1 MASNNS
7 SQCNLDPDNAPK
19 LFTPIQ
25 LGGLQLRHRVVL
37 APLTRLRVDPATKV
51 IFPIVET
58 FYAQRA
64 STPGTMLI
72 SEGVLPAQ
80 KMGAYTPPAH
90 GDSAGAEEW
99 KPTSVWGGAL
109 HAASPGIW
117 SDAQI
122 VAWRKVTDA
131 VHARGS
137 FIYCQL
143 FGMGRAAATPDLA
156 APGVDFD
163 LVSPSAIPL
172 PGMES
177 IVPRALTV
185 EEIHEYI
192 ALFMKA
198 AENAVHKAGFDGV
211 EVDAANGYLLDAF
224 LQSTANQRTDAYG
237 GSPANRARLLLEIVA
252 ATAQAIGAERIGVR
266 ISPWSSYQGM
276 LMPDPVPTFTHLVQ
290 SLRALTG
297 AGPPLAYLHVVE
309 PRINGANMSA
319 LTAANA
325 GHSNDFIR
333 KIWLGSDANGSQRRY
348 ISAGGYTRES
358 ALAHAETQSEGELV
372 AFGRAF
378 LANPDLPI
386 RLLQNIPLTK
396 GDRRLYYVSTENPE
410 GYTSYPFAS
419 ALPDSNSDS
428 EGKELLLKAG
438 KGQEGKRA

>member
-1 MASNNS
+1 MATKNS
-7 SQCNLDPDNAPK
+7 SQYNLGPENAPK

-25 LGGLQLRHRVVL
+25 VGGLQLRHRVVL
-37 APLTRLRVDPATKV
+37 APLTRLRVDPATNM

-64 STPGTMLI
+64 STPGTLLI
-72 SEGVLPAQ
+72 SEGILPAK
-80 KMGAYTPPAH
+80 KMGAYTPPTV
-90 GDSAGAEEW
+90 GAD
-99 KPTSVWGGAL
+99 KRKQLSGGGFYG
-109 HAASPGIW
+109 ASPGMW

-122 VAWRKVTDA
+122 AAWRKVTDA

-143 FGMGRAAATPDLA
+143 YGMGRAASTPDLA
-156 APGVDFD
+156 APGADFD

-192 ALFMKA
+192 SLFVKA

-211 EVDAANGYLLDAF
+211 EFHAAIGYVLDAF

-252 ATAQAIGAERIGVR
+252 ATAQAIGAARVGVR
-266 ISPWSSYQGM
+266 ISPWSTYQGM
-276 LMPDPVPTFTHLVQ
+276 FMPDPVPTFTHLVQ

-309 PRINGANMSA
+309 PRIEGATTNP
-319 LTAANA
+319 LTVANA
-325 GHSNDFIR
+325 GQSNDFIR
-333 KIWLGSDANGSQRRY
+333 KIWLGGDSNGYDAQRRY

-358 ALAHAETQSEGELV
+358 ALAHAEERGDGELV

-378 LANPDLPI
+378 LANVC
-386 RLLQNIPLTK
+386 
-396 GDRRLYYVSTENPE
+396 DRSLYYVSTENPE
-410 GYTSYPFAS
+410 GYTSYPFVS
-419 ALPDSNSDS
+419 ALPGSDS
-428 EGKELLLKAG
+428 EGKKELKAG
-438 KGQEGKRA
+438 GKKA